1 MRRAGFTLIE
11 IMIVVGIIAIML
23 ASAVMSVASGR
34 GAVQVKEATR
44 GVIQLSRY
52 ASALA
57 LLRQRPVVVTYSR
70 CTRKSSVFSTKSLE
84 DTGSS
89 SQPEYSKIE
98 VRISGEATG
107 SDAAGSPSDPIYREV
122 DGKTTLTAAE
132 YSAENEDEADA
143 PSARRRS
150 KAATGKGAAAASAAP
165 DEKKGYFYSRRVLD
179 PDVLAKED
187 TEGKYEGVTFTV
199 EILGEDGEPLDP
211 ATAASLSLPRPKR
224 KNNSDASL
232 FVDGVQIGADGEEE
246 DLELDDYPP
255 VSVTYETNGYVVPH
269 RIIVRLASEDETSEG
284 FVINISRSGKATVG
298 DVEEEGRNVRRRR
311 RR

>member
-57 LLRQRPVVVTYSR
+57 LLRQRPVVVT
-70 CTRKSSVFSTKSLE
+70 FHHN
-84 DTGSS
+84 G
-89 SQPEYSKIE
+89 KIE

-132 YSAENEDEADA
+132 YSAETEDEADE
-143 PSARRRS
+143 SSTQRGS
-150 KAATGKGAAAASAAP
+150 TATAGEGGSAASAAP
-165 DEKKGYFYSRRVLD
+165 DEKKGYFYSKRVLD
-179 PDVLAKED
+179 PEVLAKED
-187 TEGKYEGVTFTV
+187 TEGQYEGVTFTV
-199 EILGEDGEPLDP
+199 EVLGEDGEPLDRDL
-211 ATAASLSLPRPKR
+211 AAARSLRQPKR
-224 KNNSDASL
+224 ERKD
-232 FVDGVQIGADGEEE
+232 ADGEIVEE
-246 DLELDDYPP
+246 EPEEETEPP
-255 VSVTYETNGYVVPH
+255 VSVTYETNGNVNPH
-269 RIIVRLASEDETSEG
+269 RIIVRLAGESEAEEG
-284 FVINISRSGKATVG
+284 FAINISRSGKATVG
-298 DVEEEGRNVRRRR
+298 DDEEEGRNVRRRR

>member
-52 ASALA
+52 AAALA
-57 LLRQRPVVVTYSR
+57 LLRQRPVVVT
-70 CTRKSSVFSTKSLE
+70 FHHN
-84 DTGSS
+84 G
-89 SQPEYSKIE
+89 KIE

-107 SDAAGSPSDPIYREV
+107 SDATGSPSDPIYREV

-132 YSAENEDEADA
+132 YSAENEEVVDEL
-143 PSARRRS
+143 PEKKRGSN
-150 KAATGKGAAAASAAP
+150 AAAGEEGGASSSAT

-179 PDVLAKED
+179 PEVLAKED
-187 TEGKYEGVTFTV
+187 TEGQYEGVTFTV
-199 EILGEDGEPLDP
+199 EVLGEDGEPLDRDL
-211 ATAASLSLPRPKR
+211 AAARSLRQPKR
-224 KNNSDASL
+224 ERKN
-232 FVDGVQIGADGEEE
+232 ADGETMEE
-246 DLELDDYPP
+246 ELEEETEPP
-255 VSVTYETNGYVVPH
+255 VSVTYETNGNVNPH
-269 RIIVRLASEDETSEG
+269 RIIVRLADESEAEEG
-284 FVINISRSGKATVG
+284 FAINISRSGKATVG
-298 DVEEEGRNVRRRR
+298 DDEEEGRNVRRRR